1 MQRERERERGRTT
14 ISSFQTLSVDPC
26 RSVDAGASLDDAIS
40 VDGRGGLGRLAKGD
54 MEVARSFAMEMTEG
68 RAWLGLGL
76 GLG

>member
-1 MQRERERERGRTT
+1 M
-14 ISSFQTLSVDPC
+14 DPC

-54 MEVARSFAMEMTEG
+54 MEVARSFANEKTEG

-76 GLG
+76 GLGWGEG

>member
-1 MQRERERERGRTT
+1 M
-14 ISSFQTLSVDPC
+14 
-26 RSVDAGASLDDAIS
+26 
-40 VDGRGGLGRLAKGD
+40 AKGD

>member
-1 MQRERERERGRTT
+1 MPERERTT
-14 ISSFQTLSVDPC
+14 KSCFQTLSVDPC
-26 RSVDAGASLDDAIS
+26 RSADAGASLDDAIS

-54 MEVARSFAMEMTEG
+54 MEMTEG